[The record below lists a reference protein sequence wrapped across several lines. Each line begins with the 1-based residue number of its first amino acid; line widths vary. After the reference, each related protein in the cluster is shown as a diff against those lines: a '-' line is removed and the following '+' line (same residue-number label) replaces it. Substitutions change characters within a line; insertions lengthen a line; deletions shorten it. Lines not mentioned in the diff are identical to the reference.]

1 LKAGTDKH
9 KARISF
15 KLIDYTNKNRFNKE
29 DFVQFL
35 SDFFKSWSSITNMTI
50 TPEIKE
56 RTDLY
61 VEMIFRKVK
70 QDKCTDVID
79 FKYYS

>member
-1 LKAGTDKH
+1 MKAGTDKH

-70 QDKCTDVID
+70 HDKCTDVID

>member
-29 DFVQFL
+29 DFMQFL
-35 SDFFKSWSSITNMTI
+35 NDFFKSWSSITNMTI
-50 TPEIKE
+50 TTEIKD

-61 VEMIFRKVK
+61 VDMIFRKVK
-70 QDKCTDVID
+70 QDKGTDVID

>member
-1 LKAGTDKH
+1 MKAGTDKH

-29 DFVQFL
+29 DFMQFL
-35 SDFFKSWSSITNMTI
+35 NDFFKSWSSITNMTI
-50 TPEIKE
+50 TTEIKD

-61 VEMIFRKVK
+61 VDMIFRKVK
-70 QDKCTDVID
+70 QDKGTDVID

>member
-1 LKAGTDKH
+1 MKAGTDKH

-61 VEMIFRKVK
+61 VDMIFRKVK
-70 QDKCTDVID
+70 QDKGTDVID

>member
-1 LKAGTDKH
+1 MKAGTDKH